1 MVSSTDV
8 KSKALHQL
16 SWCRDQDRYRVIRK
30 SENNIQGRNHFY
42 TSLVTLKII
51 KQLCLATILAT
62 SNGYDKDEFKK
73 QMEQLEQQFSRM
85 SIEDKGQR
93 ISGKPPEKENITQDF
108 GKTKI
113 IETHLENKP
122 YESRCRVPDNND
134 HDKDLFIGPVKAMTA
149 TLSVPLSSLIN
160 LFEGDPRKF
169 QQWIKE
175 VEKFGVII
183 MDDLQNKHKSD
194 QAEEYGSDETF
205 ESEQCENSSRD
216 YEISLNVPS
225 VYLDEDMEIDEKAP
239 KVGLCFKPIPVN
251 CVSLVKKI
259 INKSMCWL

>member
-1 MVSSTDV
+1 M
-8 KSKALHQL
+8 
-16 SWCRDQDRYRVIRK
+16 
-30 SENNIQGRNHFY
+30 
-42 TSLVTLKII
+42 
-51 KQLCLATILAT
+51 AT
-62 SNGYDKDEFKK
+62 SEGYGKDEFIK
-73 QMEQLEQQFSRM
+73 QMEQLEQQFSCM
-85 SIEDKGQR
+85 SIDDKGQR
-93 ISGKPPEKENITQDF
+93 ISQKPPEKENITQDPA
-108 GKTKI
+108 KTKI
-113 IETHLENKP
+113 IKTHLENKS
-122 YESRCRVPDNND
+122 YESRHRVPDNTCND
-134 HDKDLFIGPVKAMTA
+134 HDQESFIGPVKAMTA
-149 TLSVPLSSLIN
+149 TLSKPLSSVIN
-160 LFEGDPRKF
+160 LFEVDPRKF

-205 ESEQCENSSRD
+205 ESEQCENSGRD

-225 VYLDEDMEIDEKAP
+225 VHLDEDMEIDEIAP

>member
-1 MVSSTDV
+1 M
-8 KSKALHQL
+8 
-16 SWCRDQDRYRVIRK
+16 
-30 SENNIQGRNHFY
+30 
-42 TSLVTLKII
+42 
-51 KQLCLATILAT
+51 AT
-62 SNGYDKDEFKK
+62 SDGYGKDEFKK

-93 ISGKPPEKENITQDF
+93 ISRKPPEKENITQDF

-122 YESRCRVPDNND
+122 YESRHRVPDNND
-134 HDKDLFIGPVKAMTA
+134 NDKDFFIGPVKAMTA
-149 TLSVPLSSLIN
+149 TLSVPLSSVIN
-160 LFEGDPRKF
+160 LFEVDPRKF

-225 VYLDEDMEIDEKAP
+225 VYLDEDMEIDEIAP
-239 KVGLCFKPIPVN
+239 RLGLCFKPIPVN
-251 CVSLVKKI
+251 CISLVKKI

>member
-1 MVSSTDV
+1 M
-8 KSKALHQL
+8 
-16 SWCRDQDRYRVIRK
+16 
-30 SENNIQGRNHFY
+30 
-42 TSLVTLKII
+42 
-51 KQLCLATILAT
+51 AT

-73 QMEQLEQQFSRM
+73 QMEQLEQQFSHM

-93 ISGKPPEKENITQDF
+93 ISRKPPEKENITQDSR
-108 GKTKI
+108 KTKI
-113 IETHLENKP
+113 SETHLENKS
-122 YESRCRVPDNND
+122 YEFRHRVPDNTCND

-160 LFEGDPRKF
+160 LFERESDPRKF

>member
-1 MVSSTDV
+1 M
-8 KSKALHQL
+8 
-16 SWCRDQDRYRVIRK
+16 
-30 SENNIQGRNHFY
+30 
-42 TSLVTLKII
+42 
-51 KQLCLATILAT
+51 AT
-62 SNGYDKDEFKK
+62 SDGYDKDEFKK

-93 ISGKPPEKENITQDF
+93 ISRKPPEKENITQDF

-113 IETHLENKP
+113 IETHFENKP
-122 YESRCRVPDNND
+122 YESRHRVPDNND
-134 HDKDLFIGPVKAMTA
+134 NDKDFFIGPVKAMTA
-149 TLSVPLSSLIN
+149 TLSEPLSSLIN
-160 LFEGDPRKF
+160 LFEADPRKF

-175 VEKFGVII
+175 VEKFGVKI

-216 YEISLNVPS
+216 YEISMNVPS
-225 VYLDEDMEIDEKAP
+225 VYLDEDMEIDEIAP
-239 KVGLCFKPIPVN
+239 KVGQCFKPIPVN
-251 CVSLVKKI
+251 CISLVKKI

>member
-1 MVSSTDV
+1 M
-8 KSKALHQL
+8 
-16 SWCRDQDRYRVIRK
+16 
-30 SENNIQGRNHFY
+30 
-42 TSLVTLKII
+42 
-51 KQLCLATILAT
+51 AT
-62 SNGYDKDEFKK
+62 SDGYDKDEFIK

-93 ISGKPPEKENITQDF
+93 ISRKLPEKENITHDP

-113 IETHLENKP
+113 IETYLKNKSLR

-134 HDKDLFIGPVKAMTA
+134 NNTDFFIGPVKAMTA

-205 ESEQCENSSRD
+205 ESEQCEYSSRD

-225 VYLDEDMEIDEKAP
+225 VYLDEDMEIDEIAP

>member
-1 MVSSTDV
+1 M
-8 KSKALHQL
+8 
-16 SWCRDQDRYRVIRK
+16 
-30 SENNIQGRNHFY
+30 
-42 TSLVTLKII
+42 
-51 KQLCLATILAT
+51 AT
-62 SNGYDKDEFKK
+62 SDGYDEDEFKK

-93 ISGKPPEKENITQDF
+93 ISRKTKEKENITQDF

-122 YESRCRVPDNND
+122 YESRCRVPDNTCND
-134 HDKDLFIGPVKAMTA
+134 HDSDFFIGPVKAMTA
-149 TLSVPLSSLIN
+149 TLSVPLSSVIN

-175 VEKFGVII
+175 V
-183 MDDLQNKHKSD
+183 KHESN
-194 QAEEYGSDETF
+194 QAVESGSDATL

-216 YEISLNVPS
+216 YAISLNVPS
-225 VYLDEDMEIDEKAP
+225 VYLDEDMEIDEIAP
-239 KVGLCFKPIPVN
+239 RVGLCFKPIPVN
-251 CVSLVKKI
+251 CISLVKKI

>member
-1 MVSSTDV
+1 MATTD
-8 KSKALHQL
+8 
-16 SWCRDQDRYRVIRK
+16 
-30 SENNIQGRNHFY
+30 
-42 TSLVTLKII
+42 
-51 KQLCLATILAT
+51 
-62 SNGYDKDEFKK
+62 GYDKDEFKK
-73 QMEQLEQQFSRM
+73 QMEQLEQQFSCM
-85 SIEDKGQR
+85 SIEEKRQR
-93 ISGKPPEKENITQDF
+93 ISRKPLEKENITQDF

-122 YESRCRVPDNND
+122 YESRHRVPDNND
-134 HDKDLFIGPVKAMTA
+134 HDKDFFIGPVKAMTA
-149 TLSVPLSSLIN
+149 TLSVPLSSVIN
-160 LFEGDPRKF
+160 LFEGDSRKF

-175 VEKFGVII
+175 VEKFGVIV

-225 VYLDEDMEIDEKAP
+225 VHLDEDMEIDETAP
-239 KVGLCFKPIPVN
+239 KIGLCFKPIPVN
-251 CVSLVKKI
+251 CVSLVKNI